1 MQYLLSV
8 LAMVLI
14 IEGIP
19 YFMFPR
25 KFKEL
30 IRMVLEIE
38 ESYLRIAGLGLMLVG
53 LTLLYLTIG

>member
-1 MQYLLSV
+1 MRYLLSV
-8 LAMVLI
+8 LSMVLI

-53 LTLLYLTIG
+53 LTLLYLTMG

>member
-1 MQYLLSV
+1 MRYLLSV
-8 LAMVLI
+8 VAMLLI

-30 IRMVLEIE
+30 VRMVLEIE

-53 LTLLYLTIG
+53 VILLYITMG

>member
-1 MQYLLSV
+1 MRYLLSV
-8 LAMVLI
+8 VAMLLI

-53 LTLLYLTIG
+53 LFLLYLTMG

>member
-1 MQYLLSV
+1 MRYLLSV
-8 LAMVLI
+8 VSMVFI

-30 IRMVLEIE
+30 IRMILEVE
-38 ESYLRIAGLGLMLVG
+38 ESYLRISGLMLMIIG
-53 LTLLYLTIG
+53 LILLYLTMG

>member
-1 MQYLLSV
+1 
-8 LAMVLI
+8 MVFI

-30 IRMVLEIE
+30 IRMILEVE
-38 ESYLRIAGLGLMLVG
+38 ESYLRISGLMLMIIG
-53 LTLLYLTIG
+53 LILLYLTIG

>member
-1 MQYLLSV
+1 MRYLLSV
-8 LAMVLI
+8 LSMVLI

-30 IRMVLEIE
+30 VRMVLEIE

>member
-1 MQYLLSV
+1 MRYFLSV
-8 LAMVLI
+8 VSMVLI

-30 IRMVLEIE
+30 IQVILTVE
-38 ESYLRIAGLGLMLVG
+38 ESYLRIAGLGLMLIG
-53 LTLLYLTIG
+53 ITILYLTLG

>member
-1 MQYLLSV
+1 MRNFLCGLS
-8 LAMVLI
+8 MVFI

-30 IRMVLEIE
+30 IRMVLDVE

-53 LTLLYLTIG
+53 LILLYLIMG

>member
-1 MQYLLSV
+1 
-8 LAMVLI
+8 MVLI

-53 LTLLYLTIG
+53 LTLLYLTMG

>member
-1 MQYLLSV
+1 MRYFLSV
-8 LAMVLI
+8 VSMLLI

-30 IRMVLEIE
+30 VRIILEVE
-38 ESYLRIAGLGLMLVG
+38 ESYLRITGLGLMLVG
-53 LTLLYLTIG
+53 LILLYLTMG

>member
-1 MQYLLSV
+1 MRYLLSV
-8 LAMVLI
+8 VAMLLI

-19 YFMFPR
+19 YFMFPG

-53 LTLLYLTIG
+53 LILLYLTMR